1 MRRLMT
7 FFLGMLT
14 GGALLFGAMN
24 YHLIRAHDGVHF
36 VPKVS
41 PKLRAAY
48 VDIRGF
54 TVADWAE
61 HSEIAAAMINAGKGG
76 LMKNTA
82 SEALQGKIDQ
92 LLDWNE
98 QK

>member
-7 FFLGMLT
+7 FFLGMVT

-36 VPKVS
+36 IPKVA

-54 TVADWAE
+54 TVADWAQ
-61 HSEIAAAMINAGKGG
+61 HSDITAALIRAEKGD
-76 LMKNTA
+76 LMKSAT

-92 LLDWNE
+92 LLNRNE
-98 QK
+98 RK

>member
-7 FFLGMLT
+7 FFLGMVT

-24 YHLIRAHDGVHF
+24 YHLVRATDGVHF

-41 PKLRAAY
+41 PKLKAAY

-54 TVADWAE
+54 TIADWAQ
-61 HSEIAAAMINAGKGG
+61 HSEITEALIRAEKGD
-76 LMKNTA
+76 LMKSAA
-82 SEALQGKIDQ
+82 SGALEEKIDQ
-92 LLDWNE
+92 LLNRGE
-98 QK
+98 